1 MSILLN
7 SMTRLLVQGITGTE
21 GSNHTRLCKA
31 YGTQVVA
38 GVTPSREGQ
47 EVEGVP
53 VFNTVTKAVKETGAT
68 ASIIFVPA
76 AFATDAICEAVDA
89 GLSPVVCITEGLPPL
104 DMVKVRAYLKGT
116 HTVLIGPNCP
126 GIISPP
132 EKAKAGIMPAE
143 SFSPGRIGLVSRS
156 GTLLYEAASQLTA
169 MGYGQ
174 STAVGI
180 GGDPVPG
187 TTFVQVLE
195 WFQEDPDT
203 DAIVLIGEIG
213 GVAEQEAAEYLQGIT
228 HKPMCAFIAG
238 ASAPPGRR
246 MGHAG
251 AIISG
256 DSGTAASKLRA
267 LEAAGVRTTG
277 NPAEIGRLVAQHL
290 RQGFEEAD

>member
-1 MSILLN
+1 MSVLLKQ
-7 SMTRLLVQGITGTE
+7 STRLLVQGITGTE

-38 GVTPSREGQ
+38 GATPGREGQ

-53 VFNTVTKAVKETGAT
+53 VFNTVAKAMQETGAN

-89 GLSPVVCITEGLPPL
+89 GLPLVVCITEGLPSA
-104 DMVKVRAYLKGT
+104 DMVQVRAYLKDKD
-116 HTVLIGPNCP
+116 TVLIGPNCP
-126 GIISPP
+126 GIISPT
-132 EKAKAGIMPAE
+132 EQAKAGIMPAE

-169 MGYGQ
+169 RGLGQ
-174 STAVGI
+174 STALGI
-180 GGDPVPG
+180 GGDPVSG
-187 TTFVQVLE
+187 TTFVQALE
-195 WFQEDPDT
+195 WFQDDPGT

-213 GVAEQEAAEYLQGIT
+213 GMGEQEAADFLGSIE
-228 HKPMCAFIAG
+228 HKPMAAFIAG

-256 DSGTAASKLRA
+256 DSGTAASKFRA
-267 LEAAGVRTTG
+267 LEAAGVATTG
-277 NPAEIGRLVAQHL
+277 NPAEIGKVVAEL
-290 RQGFEEAD
+290 LS

>member
-1 MSILLN
+1 MSVLLKK
-7 SMTRLLVQGITGTE
+7 STRLLVQGITGTE

-38 GVTPSREGQ
+38 GATPGREGQ

-53 VFNTVTKAVKETGAT
+53 VFNTVAKAVQETGAN

-89 GLSPVVCITEGLPPL
+89 GLPLVVCITEGLPPA
-104 DMVKVRAYLKGT
+104 DMVQVRAYLKDKDT
-116 HTVLIGPNCP
+116 ILIGPNCP
-126 GIISPP
+126 GIISPT
-132 EKAKAGIMPAE
+132 EQAKAGIMPAE

-169 MGYGQ
+169 RGLGQ
-174 STAVGI
+174 STALGI
-180 GGDPVPG
+180 GGDPVSG
-187 TTFVQVLE
+187 TTFVQALE
-195 WFQEDPDT
+195 WFQDDPDT

-213 GVAEQEAAEYLQGIT
+213 GMGEQEAADFLGSIE
-228 HKPMCAFIAG
+228 HKPMAAFIAG

-256 DSGTAASKLRA
+256 DSGTAASKFRA
-267 LEAAGVRTTG
+267 LEAASVATTG
-277 NPAEIGRLVAQHL
+277 NPAEIGKVVAEL
-290 RQGFEEAD
+290 LS

>member
-1 MSILLN
+1 MSVLLKK
-7 SMTRLLVQGITGTE
+7 STRLLVQGITGTE

-38 GVTPSREGQ
+38 GATPGREGQ

-53 VFNTVTKAVKETGAT
+53 VFNTVAKAVQETGAN

-89 GLSPVVCITEGLPPL
+89 GLPLVVCITEGLPPA
-104 DMVKVRAYLKGT
+104 DMVQVRAYLKDKD
-116 HTVLIGPNCP
+116 TVLIGPNCP
-126 GIISPP
+126 GIISPT
-132 EKAKAGIMPAE
+132 EQAKAGIMPAE

-169 MGYGQ
+169 RGLGQ
-174 STAVGI
+174 STALGI
-180 GGDPVPG
+180 GGDPVSG
-187 TTFVQVLE
+187 TTFVQALE
-195 WFQEDPDT
+195 WFQDDPDT

-213 GVAEQEAAEYLQGIT
+213 GMGEQEAADFLGSIE
-228 HKPMCAFIAG
+228 HKPMAAFIAG

-256 DSGTAASKLRA
+256 DSGTAASKFRA
-267 LEAAGVRTTG
+267 LEAAGVATTG
-277 NPAEIGRLVAQHL
+277 NPAEIGKVVAEL
-290 RQGFEEAD
+290 LS